1 MPPSSVRISNPTLF
15 PIISHHSHG
24 LHSHRYLYG
33 AAESWC
39 SPISNNHYGFLEWSY
54 IRTTCMDMD
63 QCILDEIVID
73 IEQGQAEATW
83 THDVRSTDVCQQSKR
98 SVSVDRFVL
107 VH

>member
-1 MPPSSVRISNPTLF
+1 
-15 PIISHHSHG
+15 
-24 LHSHRYLYG
+24 
-33 AAESWC
+33 
-39 SPISNNHYGFLEWSY
+39 
-54 IRTTCMDMD
+54 MDMD